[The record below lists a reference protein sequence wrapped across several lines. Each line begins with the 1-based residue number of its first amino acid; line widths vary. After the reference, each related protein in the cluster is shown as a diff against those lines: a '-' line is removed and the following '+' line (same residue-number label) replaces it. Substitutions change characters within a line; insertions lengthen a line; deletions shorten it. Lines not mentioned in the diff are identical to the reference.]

1 MNYSSFDVVP
11 WGNTQPEQMSRQLF
25 RGSITL
31 GVGNLFTATRRL
43 MTRICSEKG
52 IIRQF
57 CCVNVIHCTYTNRDV
72 ISATHL
78 AHMVQPIAP
87 RLQACAARYCTKQH
101 EIKPRA
107 GEKGARQRHSKHGTY
122 EAAARVTQHAVLQK
136 TFYLWVKRVHS
147 KIMIKRIV

>member
-1 MNYSSFDVVP
+1 MNYSSFDTVP

-43 MTRICSEKG
+43 MTRVHSEKG

-72 ISATHL
+72 ISLTHL
-78 AHMVQPIAP
+78 GHMVQPIAP
-87 RLQACAARYCTKQH
+87 RLQACAARYCTNNTRLNQ
-101 EIKPRA
+101 
-107 GEKGARQRHSKHGTY
+107 GQEKK
-122 EAAARVTQHAVLQK
+122 
-136 TFYLWVKRVHS
+136 VHS
-147 KIMIKRIV
+147 RDTANTGHMRLLPK